1 MHRSFAAGPL
11 VASSAL
17 ALLTASLSSSLAA
30 QLQWQL
36 VSLPQSPP
44 PRYGHTVD
52 GWNYVFGGRD
62 AGQAFADAWVFVTPL
77 IGWQPMPTVTAPS
90 PRSRH
95 AMATGLLFGGED
107 FAGQKNAETWVFTT
121 TFGSV
126 PLGQPFA
133 SSWTQMA
140 PAHAPSA
147 RSGHAMTSF
156 AVGQWLLFGGETAAG
171 VSGESWVFAAGD
183 WHQVVSS
190 PSPPAR
196 SGHVLLPLSAGCL
209 LLGGGDGTQVFG
221 DAWLFD
227 GQQWQSLPGV
237 PFAATGAGVAHDY
250 FGRLRHAFLCGRDA
264 TGALRTIVQE
274 RGDRIDDGVWY
285 EHQVLGAMPAREQSV
300 AFTYFGFPYYVFGG
314 RDAQGQ
320 VLGDTWRLAPTHVP
334 SSVLIGSGCGPGSW
348 SNEGPELWLPLPS
361 LLLGSTRDLRM
372 FTHTPG
378 TLSVIGL
385 QLGTAPAPQPCQI
398 TLLPDALLLGL
409 SSTLIADFTISL
421 HVPFVESLRGLD
433 ISVQAIAFEAT
444 GPGGIAISKVGL
456 IHVGD

>member
-11 VASSAL
+11 VASSAV

-62 AGQAFADAWVFVTPL
+62 AGQAFADAWVFVNPL
-77 IGWQPMPTVTAPS
+77 IGWQPMPTATAPS

-95 AMATGLLFGGED
+95 AMATGILFGGED
-107 FAGQKNAETWVFTT
+107 FAGQKNAETWVFTS
-121 TFGSV
+121 TFGSA
-126 PLGQPFA
+126 PPGQPFT

-140 PAHAPSA
+140 PSHAPSA
-147 RSGHAMTSF
+147 RSGHALASF

-171 VSGESWVFAAGD
+171 VSGESWVFANGD
-183 WHQVVSS
+183 WQQVVSS
-190 PSPPAR
+190 QSPPAR
-196 SGHVLLPLSAGCL
+196 SGHVLVPLSGTCL

-237 PFAATGAGVAHDY
+237 PFAATGAGVANGSY
-250 FGRLRHAFLCGRDA
+250 GRLRHAFVGGRDA
-264 TGALRTIVQE
+264 TGALRTVVQE
-274 RGDRIDDGVWY
+274 RGDRLDDGVWY
-285 EHQVLGAMPAREQSV
+285 EHQVLGAMPAREQGV
-300 AFTYFGFPYYVFGG
+300 AFDYFGFPYYVFGG

-320 VLGDTWRLAPTHVP
+320 ALGDTWRLAPTHVA
-334 SSVLIGSGCGPGSW
+334 SWELIGSGCGPGSW
-348 SNEGPELWLPLPS
+348 SNEGPELWLPTLVI
-361 LLLGSTRDLRM
+361 GSTRDLRM

-378 TLSVIGL
+378 TLALMGL

-398 TLLPDALLLGL
+398 TLLPDAIVFGL
-409 SSTLIADFTISL
+409 SSTLIADFRIPL
-421 HVPFVESLRGLD
+421 NVPFVESLHGLD
-433 ISVQAIAFEAT
+433 ISVQALAFEAT